1 MAPYRAPRPHAV
13 RHSALQTRLARIAG
27 ACVIIA
33 LLVVGAGF
41 AERAIPP
48 QHAVWKPLSLAQPVG
63 SATRIKTFNVGD
75 DPAQCR
81 AVLRTAGIDFT
92 EVPSREAQP
101 GCLIEDALTL
111 DSGLASLAP
120 ARTVLTCRQALAVSL
135 WERQVV
141 QPAAIDL
148 LGETVSRIDHYGSY
162 SCRRIYNQPE
172 GNMSQHAT
180 ANALD
185 VAAFHTPDGQRI
197 EVLADWNDPGP
208 KGQFLRRVRDGAC
221 EVFGT
226 TLGPDYNAAHANHL
240 HLDMGRTG
248 VCS

>member
-1 MAPYRAPRPHAV
+1 MAYRAPRPDAV
-13 RHSALQTRLARIAG
+13 KHSVLQTRLARIAG
-27 ACVIIA
+27 ACVVVA
-33 LLVVGAGF
+33 VLVIGAGM

-48 QHAVWKPLSLAQPVG
+48 QHAPWKPLTLAQPIG

-81 AVLRTAGIDFT
+81 ATLRMAGIEFT
-92 EVPSREAQP
+92 EVPSREAGP
-101 GCLIEDALTL
+101 GCVINDALTL
-111 DSGLASLAP
+111 DSGLASLVP
-120 ARTVLTCRQALAVSL
+120 ARTVLTCRQALAVSI

-141 QPAAIDL
+141 QPAAIEL
-148 LGETVSRIDHYGSY
+148 LGETVTRIDHYGSY
-162 SCRRIYNQPE
+162 SCRRIYNQAE
-172 GNMSQHAT
+172 GAMSQHAT

-185 VAAFHTPDGQRI
+185 IAAFRTEAGERV

-208 KGQFLRRVRDGAC
+208 KGRFLRAVRDGAC
-221 EVFGT
+221 QVFGT
-226 TLGPDYNAAHANHL
+226 TLGPEYNAAHANHL